1 MENTV
6 ASLQSENTELDIR
19 AFSNLLNDN
28 DQGYKF
34 FWFQCLLDAVVQGK
48 REITFE
54 DLIDHMLAKTWY
66 TVNTYHLKLGPRRYD
81 TPELK
86 RNKLKSIVHDLY
98 GLSSL
103 SAESSEKEI
112 LEAIH
117 AYKPISEL
125 PRPTHTLRGRSFLL
139 Q

>member
-19 AFSNLLNDN
+19 AFSNVLNDN

-54 DLIDHMLAKTWY
+54 DLIDHMAEK
-66 TVNTYHLKLGPRRYD
+66 
-81 TPELK
+81 
-86 RNKLKSIVHDLY
+86 
-98 GLSSL
+98 SL
-103 SAESSEKEI
+103 SYTI
-112 LEAIH
+112 LDRYNGSLTAHLRTGTRRTRPSIMQLHVDVLHLRIQINVYAVHHPAYYEEAF
-117 AYKPISEL
+117 P
-125 PRPTHTLRGRSFLL
+125 
-139 Q
+139 